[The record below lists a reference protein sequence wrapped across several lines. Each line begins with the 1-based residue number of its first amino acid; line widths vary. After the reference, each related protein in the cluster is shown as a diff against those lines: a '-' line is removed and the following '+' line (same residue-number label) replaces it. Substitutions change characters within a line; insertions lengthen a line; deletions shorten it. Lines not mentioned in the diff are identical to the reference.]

1 MKMNWKIISFAL
13 MVLAGGVNLI
23 SGIVGDKVMEDEI
36 QQRVDEAVDKRLND
50 RES

>member
-36 QQRVDEAVDKRLND
+36 QQRVDEAVDKRFND
-50 RES
+50 GES